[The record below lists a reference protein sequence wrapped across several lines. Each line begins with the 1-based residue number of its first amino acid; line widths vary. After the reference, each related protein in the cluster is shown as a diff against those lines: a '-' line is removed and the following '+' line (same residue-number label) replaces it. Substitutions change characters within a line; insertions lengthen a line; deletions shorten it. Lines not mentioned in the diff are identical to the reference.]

1 MKKLFV
7 HLLLGLA
14 FLSSVAQAQTT
25 PPAPVVNTV
34 CFVNA
39 QKILAAH
46 PQGAKVL
53 EAQQK
58 AQAELKEL
66 SDKVQA
72 LQNKIANNTA
82 TPTERQQYETLVKT
96 GQARQA
102 ALKIQIDKLLEP
114 ITQAVDVAITKVAVI
129 RGCSLVLDRAIA
141 AQSGLVVYVNP
152 NTAMDIT
159 DDVILE
165 IKKPA

>member
-1 MKKLFV
+1 MKKLFWQV
-7 HLLLGLA
+7 LLGLA
-14 FLSSVAQAQTT
+14 FFAGVAQAQTT
-25 PPAPVVNTV
+25 PPVPATI
-34 CFVNA
+34 CFISA
-39 QKILAAH
+39 KKILAAH

-58 AQAELKEL
+58 AQAELQEL

-72 LQNKIANNTA
+72 LQTKIANNTA

-102 ALKIQIDKLLEP
+102 ALKTQIDKLLEP
-114 ITQAVDVAITKVAVI
+114 ITKAVDLAVTKVALI
-129 RGCSLVLDRAIA
+129 RGCSVVLDRVIA
-141 AQSGLVVYVNP
+141 AQSGLVIYVNP
-152 NTAMDIT
+152 NTVLDIS

-165 IKKPA
+165 ITKPA